1 MTMTSTPTSVAKP
14 TATVALAG
22 NPNVG
27 KSTLFNALTGMHQ
40 HVGNWSGK
48 TVARM
53 EGSHQVGDRT
63 LRLIDLPGT
72 YSLSALSPEELIAR
86 EFIALERPDVV
97 VNLVDAANLE
107 RNLYLTLQLLEL
119 TDKVVVVLNM
129 MDIAEAK
136 GVVIDA
142 KALEARLGVP
152 VVPMVAERRTGR
164 DETIQAVQR
173 MLDGDRPGRPLR
185 APLPTAVTE
194 AIADV
199 ASKLDAT
206 ALGGFDPE
214 WFARKL
220 LEGDAAIGELAAS
233 RPSLAPAVARAAQL
247 RRTPALED
255 LEAEVIGAQYAL
267 LADIM
272 AEVVTRRPDV
282 EDWTDRIDRVVT
294 HRLWGLPI
302 MILVF
307 GLMFFITFS
316 LATPINDGFG
326 GLLDQG
332 GGLIRSA
339 LEKLG
344 APSILGDFMV
354 DGLWAGFATVAGF
367 FPVIA
372 IFFTLFALLEDSGY
386 LARAAFVVD
395 RFMGAF
401 GLHGRSFLPLL
412 MGFGCNVPA
421 VMAARIVDNRADR
434 LLTILVNPLMLC
446 QARLVLF
453 VFFVGTFFT
462 GLQATL
468 AMLSLYAISVSLVL
482 IISLAFKKTLF
493 PGEPSPFIMELPP
506 YHRPIARN
514 VLRQAWRS
522 AGGFLR
528 RAATQITL
536 MTGVIWIFTHV
547 PFGTIEQSFAGI
559 LGHVLAPIGV
569 PMGFDW
575 RLLVSLV
582 GGFIAKE
589 GALASLAVIYGVGE
603 DGLGGVLRQS
613 ITPLVAYSFMVV
625 SLVYIPCYS
634 TIVAIWRETLSVKWT
649 AFSATYGLVLAF
661 VLGTLIYQV
670 GRLLGLG

>member
-1 MTMTSTPTSVAKP
+1 M
-14 TATVALAG
+14 
-22 NPNVG
+22 
-27 KSTLFNALTGMHQ
+27 
-40 HVGNWSGK
+40 
-48 TVARM
+48 
-53 EGSHQVGDRT
+53 
-63 LRLIDLPGT
+63 
-72 YSLSALSPEELIAR
+72 
-86 EFIALERPDVV
+86 
-97 VNLVDAANLE
+97 DAANLE

-136 GVVIDA
+136 GITIDVQ
-142 KALEARLGVP
+142 ALEARLGVP
-152 VVPMVAERRTGR
+152 VVPMVAERRTGN
-164 DETIQAVQR
+164 DETIQAVRR
-173 MLDGDRPGRPLR
+173 MLDGEEPTRPLR
-185 APLPTAVTE
+185 AALPSAVTE
-194 AIADV
+194 AVAQV
-199 ASKLDAT
+199 ASELDAQ
-206 ALGGFDPE
+206 AIGGFDPQ

-233 RPSLAPAVARAAQL
+233 RPSLASAVSRAAQL

-267 LADIM
+267 LAEIM
-272 AEVVTRRPDV
+272 AEVTTRRPDA

-294 HRLWGLPI
+294 HRLWGLPL
-302 MILVF
+302 MVLVF

-316 LATPINDGFG
+316 LATPINDWFA

-332 GGLIRSA
+332 GGLIRGA

-344 APSILGDFMV
+344 APSVAGDFAV

-395 RFMGAF
+395 RFMGSF

-468 AMLSLYAISVSLVL
+468 AMLSLYAISVGLVL
-482 IISLAFKKTLF
+482 LISLAFKKTMF

-528 RAATQITL
+528 RAAGQITL

-547 PFGTIEQSFAGI
+547 PAGSIEQSFAGM

-582 GGFIAKE
+582 GGFLAKE

-613 ITPLVAYSFMVV
+613 LSPLAAYSFMVV

>member
-1 MTMTSTPTSVAKP
+1 MTSEIPQAAKP
-14 TATVALAG
+14 LATVALAG

-53 EGSHQVGDRT
+53 EGTHRIADRT
-63 LRLIDLPGT
+63 LRIIDLPGT

-86 EFIALERPDVV
+86 EFIAQERPDVV

-119 TDKVVVVLNM
+119 TDKVVVVLNL

-136 GVVIDA
+136 GIAIDIA
-142 KALEARLGVP
+142 ALEARLGVP
-152 VVPMVAERRTGR
+152 VVPMVAERRTGK
-164 DETIQAVQR
+164 DETISIVQR
-173 MLDGDRPGRPLR
+173 LLDGEYPTRPLR
-185 APLPTAVTE
+185 ATLPRPVAE
-194 AIADV
+194 AIAQV
-199 ASKLDAT
+199 AARLDPS
-206 ALGGFDPE
+206 ALGGFDPQ

-233 RPSLAPAVARAAQL
+233 RPSLADAASLAERL
-247 RRTPALED
+247 RRTPELED
-255 LEAEVIGAQYAL
+255 LEAEVIGAQYGL
-267 LADIM
+267 LAEVM
-272 AEVVTRRPDV
+272 AEVVTRSTGA

-302 MILVF
+302 TVLVF

-316 LATPINDGFG
+316 LATPINDWFG
-326 GLLDQG
+326 GILDQG
-332 GGLIRSA
+332 GGLIRGFLTA
-339 LEKLG
+339 MG
-344 APSILGDFMV
+344 APSVAGDFAV

-372 IFFTLFALLEDSGY
+372 IFFTLFAILEDSGY

-395 RFMGAF
+395 RLMGSF

-462 GLQATL
+462 GLKATL
-468 AMLSLYAISVSLVL
+468 AMLSLYVISVGLVL
-482 IISLAFKKTLF
+482 LISLAFKKTLF

-514 VLRQAWRS
+514 VLAHAWRS

-528 RAATQITL
+528 RAAGQITL
-536 MTGVIWIFTHV
+536 MTGAIWIFTHV
-547 PFGTIEQSFAGI
+547 PAGTIEQSIAGI
-559 LGHVLAPIGV
+559 VGHALAPIGV

-582 GGFIAKE
+582 GGFLAKE

-603 DGLGGVLRQS
+603 DGLGGVLRQNLS
-613 ITPLVAYSFMVV
+613 PLAAYAFMVV

-634 TIVAIWRETLSVKWT
+634 TLVAIWRETLSVKWT

>member
-1 MTMTSTPTSVAKP
+1 MTSAAPQTAKP
-14 TATVALAG
+14 SATVALAG

-48 TVARM
+48 TVERM
-53 EGSHQVGDRT
+53 EGAHQVADRT
-63 LRLIDLPGT
+63 LRIIDLPGT

-86 EFIALERPDVV
+86 EFIAQERPDVV

-119 TDKVVVVLNM
+119 TDEVVVVLNM
-129 MDIAEAK
+129 MDIAETK
-136 GVVIDA
+136 GIAIDVA
-142 KALEARLGVP
+142 ALEARLGVP
-152 VVPMVAERRTGR
+152 VVPMVAERRTGK
-164 DETIQAVQR
+164 DETIEAVQR
-173 MLDGDRPGRPLR
+173 MLDGQHPTRPLR
-185 APLPTAVTE
+185 ARMPASVTG
-194 AIADV
+194 AIAEV
-199 ASKLDAT
+199 AAKLDLT
-206 ALGGFDPE
+206 DIGGFDPE

-220 LEGDAAIGELAAS
+220 LEGDAAIGELAAH
-233 RPSLAPAVARAAQL
+233 RPSLAQAASLAAQL
-247 RRTPALED
+247 RRTPELED

-267 LADIM
+267 LAEVM
-272 AEVVTRRPDV
+272 SEVVTRRNTGT

-302 MILVF
+302 MVLVF

-316 LATPINDGFG
+316 LATPINDWFG
-326 GLLDQG
+326 GILDQG
-332 GGLIRSA
+332 GGLIRAA

-344 APSILGDFMV
+344 APSVAGDFAV

-372 IFFTLFALLEDSGY
+372 LFFTLFALLEDSGY

-395 RFMGAF
+395 RFMGSF

-468 AMLSLYAISVSLVL
+468 AMLSLYAISVGLVL
-482 IISLAFKKTLF
+482 LISLAFKKTMF

-514 VLRQAWRS
+514 VLAHAWRS

-528 RAATQITL
+528 RAAGQITI

-547 PFGTIEQSFAGI
+547 PAGTIEQSIAGI
-559 LGHVLAPIGV
+559 VGHALAPIGV

-582 GGFIAKE
+582 GGFLAKE

-603 DGLGGVLRQS
+603 DGLGGVLRQNLS
-613 ITPLVAYSFMVV
+613 PLAAYCFMVV

-670 GRLLGLG
+670 GHLLGLG